1 MPINTDVQAA
11 ARSAI
16 EEMVHRETRAW
27 DQQDADAMVDLFH
40 PDMVW
45 PRPPTAQDHDP
56 ESWLLPMRRF
66 DRDRWKRSWE
76 QLFAMH
82 RLVHNRRALRKVMV
96 SAEGDG
102 GARAL
107 EPARCFESLSLPS
120 LPSHP
125 LVEQEG
131 AAQRSSSS
139 IGSDERIERRSGNSS
154 HDQGSA
160 ATGLN
165 QSPLTRFVQ
174 SRMMRISTV
183 PLANR
188 QVRTA
193 VTLS

>member
-27 DQQDADAMVDLFH
+27 DQQDADAMVALFH

-131 AAQRSSSS
+131 AAVGLRHVLDQPQIVLLADGDDAIHYGVARAKYAAHGATAQL
-139 IGSDERIERRSGNSS
+139 IDNLVTRNLLGNS
-154 HDQGSA
+154 H
-160 ATGLN
+160 N
-165 QSPLTRFVQ
+165 
-174 SRMMRISTV
+174 
-183 PLANR
+183 
-188 QVRTA
+188 
-193 VTLS
+193 